1 MIAIAFG
8 VHAVHLIGSVDRIGQ
23 GDVDR
28 MVSWPKRQ
36 LVDMPIEE
44 AIARYASIELDGP
57 LIVTARGFGICLS
70 D

>member
-1 MIAIAFG
+1 MFAIAFG
-8 VHAVHLIGSVDRIGQ
+8 VHAVHLIGQ
-23 GDVDR
+23 GDGDR

-44 AIARYASIELDGP
+44 AIARYASIELDSP
-57 LIVTARGFGICLS
+57 LIVTARGFGICLG